1 MRSIKMSPEVALLH
15 EVWDSIRTHIAT
27 KERLNIAEVLVRV
40 FDDNVDIA
48 EAETQLMEFDSVM
61 KAAIV
66 THFDIGL
73 EDNDDDDDDD
83 WN

>member
-1 MRSIKMSPEVALLH
+1 MSPEIALLH
-15 EVWDSIRTHIAT
+15 DTWDCIKNYVPK
-27 KERLNIAEVLVRV
+27 KERLNIAETIVRA

-48 EAETQLMEFDSVM
+48 EAETSLMEFDSVM

-73 EDNDDDDDDD
+73 EDEDDEDD

>member
-1 MRSIKMSPEVALLH
+1 MSPEVALLH
-15 EVWDSIRTHIAT
+15 EVWDSIRSHIAA

-48 EAETQLMEFDSVM
+48 EVETQLMKFDSVM

-73 EDNDDDDDDD
+73 DDNDDEEDD